1 MFGIGMKKVFINWS
15 GGKDCTMA
23 LHKILYETDL
33 KPEFLF
39 TTISKEHQ
47 RVSMHG
53 VRKELITRQA
63 FSLDIHSRKMYL
75 PDSNSH
81 GLYEKLMKHEMLL
94 MKERGIGI
102 SVFGDIF
109 LEDLR
114 NYREENLKEVGMKAM
129 FPLWKRDTKE
139 LIREFL
145 DLGYKAVIVSI
156 DKRKLNEDFLGKELS
171 HGLINEFPKDVDVCG
186 ENGEFHTFVYDGPL
200 FNSPVKFEIGEKITR
215 SYTHNKEVFEY
226 GFIDL
231 KVV

>member
-1 MFGIGMKKVFINWS
+1 MKKAFINWS

-23 LHKILYETDL
+23 LHKILSENKF

-63 FSLDIHSRKMYL
+63 LSLGIHSRKMYL
-75 PDSNSH
+75 PESNNH

-94 MKERGIGI
+94 MKERGIGV

-114 NYREENLKEVGMKAM
+114 KYREENLKASGMEAV
-129 FPLWKRDTKE
+129 FPLWKSNTGELVKE
-139 LIREFL
+139 FI

-156 DKRKLNEDFLGKELS
+156 DKRKLDESYLGKELN
-171 HGLINEFPKDVDVCG
+171 HELINEFPDNVDPCG
-186 ENGEFHTFVYDGPL
+186 ENGEFHTFVHTGPI
-200 FNSPVKFEIGEKITR
+200 FNAPVKFEPGEKVSR
-215 SYTHNKEVFEY
+215 SYTHNNEKFEY

-231 KVV
+231 KAL